1 MEPSPCTAHMKV
13 GEGRGGEGVRL
24 DPDGSGDSP
33 AEAEGWSGRGG
44 QGWSRKKGDEGGDCL
59 RRVGHDLG
67 CFCAIIL
74 PVA

>member
-1 MEPSPCTAHMKV
+1 MKV

-44 QGWSRKKGDEGGDCL
+44 QGWSRKKGDEGGT
-59 RRVGHDLG
+59 V
-67 CFCAIIL
+67 
-74 PVA
+74 

>member
-1 MEPSPCTAHMKV
+1 MGLNSFPRSLSKWMEPSPCTAHMKV

-44 QGWSRKKGDEGGDCL
+44 RDGAG
-59 RRVGHDLG
+59 RREMRGRL
-67 CFCAIIL
+67 FEESWT
-74 PVA
+74 